1 VGDGTPKLTDATRA
15 TILDWLRRGH
25 YRKVACAKVRIT
37 ERTLQRWRQWGEAG
51 EEPYASFLVEMDEA
65 EADCENELLTA
76 IRTAQPGVPGVSGA
90 DVWTSRA
97 WVMERRWPK
106 RWRGSVRLTVHE
118 EVETMTARLKSD
130 AELYRRVVER
140 LSVDEEHPGEP
151 APGNGAH

>member
-1 VGDGTPKLTDATRA
+1 MDGTPKLTDATRA
-15 TILDWLRRGH
+15 TILEWLRRGH

-37 ERTLQRWRQWGEAG
+37 ERTLQNWVQRGEAG
-51 EEPYASFLVEMDEA
+51 VEPYASFLVDMLEA
-65 EADCENELLTA
+65 EADCENELLTT
-76 IRTAQPGVPGVSGA
+76 IRTAQPGIPGVSGA

-118 EVETMTARLKSD
+118 EVETMTSRLKAD

-140 LSVDEEHPGEP
+140 LSVDEEHPASAGE
-151 APGNGAH
+151 ANGAH

>member
-1 VGDGTPKLTDATRA
+1 MADGTPKLEAVRA
-15 TILDWLRRGH
+15 TILEWLRRGH

-37 ERTLQRWRQWGEAG
+37 ERTLQNWIAKGEAG
-51 EEPYASFLVEMDEA
+51 VEPYAAFVTDMAEA

-76 IRTAQPGVPGVSGA
+76 IRGAQPGIPGQVGA

-118 EVETMTARLKSD
+118 EVESMTARLKSD
-130 AELYRRVVER
+130 AELYRRVVEK
-140 LSVDEEHPGEP
+140 LAADEEHPGSP
-151 APGNGAH
+151 AEGSGGPH